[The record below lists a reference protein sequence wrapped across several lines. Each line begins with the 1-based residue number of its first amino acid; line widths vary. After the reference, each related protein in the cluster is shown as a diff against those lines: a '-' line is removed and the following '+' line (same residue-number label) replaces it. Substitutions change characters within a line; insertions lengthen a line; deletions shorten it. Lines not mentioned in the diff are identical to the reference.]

1 MKKEFTMSI
10 REIVKETVVAS
21 ITVAILTIMTYAI
34 AWPVLNWCD
43 KRRKAK
49 EEKEE
54 TPSPESFYD
63 VKRAEDVQFTDE
75 EDDDDHPASQEEE
88 SVFIYR

>member
-1 MKKEFTMSI
+1 MKKQFTMSV
-10 REIVKETVVAS
+10 REIIKETIIAF
-21 ITVAILTIMTYAI
+21 ITYMVLSVLACAI

-43 KRRKAK
+43 KRRKDK
-49 EEKEE
+49 EKEKN
-54 TPSPESFYD
+54 PSPESFSY
-63 VKRAEDVQFTDE
+63 VKRAEDVHFTDE

>member
-21 ITVAILTIMTYAI
+21 ITVSVLTIMAYAI
-34 AWPVLNWCD
+34 AWPVLNWYS
-43 KRRKAK
+43 KRRK
-49 EEKEE
+49 EKE
-54 TPSPESFYD
+54 TIPSPESFSD
-63 VKRAEDVQFTDE
+63 VKLSDDVHFTE
-75 EDDDDHPASQEEE
+75 EGHPDNQEEE

>member
-10 REIVKETVVAS
+10 GEIVKETIVAF
-21 ITVAILTIMTYAI
+21 ITYMVLSCIVCAV
-34 AWPVLNWCD
+34 AWPILKWRD
-43 KRRKAK
+43 KLRK
-49 EEKEE
+49 EKE
-54 TPSPESFYD
+54 TIPSPESFYD
-63 VKRAEDVQFTDE
+63 VERAEDVHFTDE

>member
-1 MKKEFTMSI
+1 MKKQFPMSI
-10 REIVKETVVAS
+10 REIIKETVVTFVTY
-21 ITVAILTIMTYAI
+21 TVLSCIACAI

-49 EEKEE
+49 EKEE

-63 VKRAEDVQFTDE
+63 VERAEDVLFTDE
-75 EDDDDHPASQEEE
+75 EDDDDHPVSQEEE
-88 SVFIYR
+88 AE

>member
-1 MKKEFTMSI
+1 MKKQFTMSI
-10 REIVKETVVAS
+10 REIIKETVVTFV
-21 ITVAILTIMTYAI
+21 IYTVLSCIACAI

-49 EEKEE
+49 KEKEE

-88 SVFIYR
+88 AE